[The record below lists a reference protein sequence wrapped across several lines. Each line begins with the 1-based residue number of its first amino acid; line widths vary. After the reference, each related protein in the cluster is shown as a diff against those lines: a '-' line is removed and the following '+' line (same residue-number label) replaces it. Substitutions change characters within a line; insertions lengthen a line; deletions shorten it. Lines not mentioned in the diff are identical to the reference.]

1 MGETTAGLRSG
12 VLSKGIGTLPKGER
26 CLSFG
31 MFSLRGKGCLSTPF
45 YYAYYMLGVV
55 YAMYAYVIPPVLCM
69 YTRVQYIN
77 HEKADIDAVF
87 ILAVNAIVD
96 GYIWVVRIAPCSSV
110 GRAIDC
116 RGTDI
121 NRSLVRFQSGRYT
134 FFTSS

>member
-1 MGETTAGLRSG
+1 MSVVWDVFIT
-12 VLSKGIGTLPKGER
+12 GER
-26 CLSFG
+26 VFKHPLLLCIVLAWCSIRNVCICDT
-31 MFSLRGKGCLSTPF
+31 SCP
-45 YYAYYMLGVV
+45 V
-55 YAMYAYVIPPVLCM
+55 YV

-121 NRSLVRFQSGRYT
+121 NRSLVRFQSGR
-134 FFTSS
+134 FLPILPRHNL

>member
-1 MGETTAGLRSG
+1 
-12 VLSKGIGTLPKGER
+12 
-26 CLSFG
+26 
-31 MFSLRGKGCLSTPF
+31 
-45 YYAYYMLGVV
+45 
-55 YAMYAYVIPPVLCM
+55 M

-87 ILAVNAIVD
+87 TLAVNAIVD

-121 NRSLVRFQSGRYT
+121 NRSLVRFQSGRFCHFY
-134 FFTSS
+134 TSSHIMLLLDIIASSRKAISYTGNCISVSASGITTRF